1 VLTVAAGEWGR
12 SNGGPGVTEY
22 LIRFFVGGLAV
33 SAFAVLGDL
42 FRPKSF
48 AGLFGAAPSVA
59 LATLAIAFWNQGPAY
74 AAVEGR
80 SMMIGSLALC
90 LYSIAVC
97 QLTKRYEL
105 PALIATL
112 ASLIVWISA
121 ALGGKWLLIG

>member
-1 VLTVAAGEWGR
+1 MK
-12 SNGGPGVTEY
+12 EY
-22 LIRFFVGGLAV
+22 VIRFCIGGFAV

-48 AGLFGAAPSVA
+48 AGLFGAAPSIA
-59 LATLAIAFWNQGPAY
+59 LATLAIAFWNQGPRY

-90 LYSIAVC
+90 LYSVAVC

-105 PALIATL
+105 SASAATVTSLIAWV
-112 ASLIVWISA
+112 SV
-121 ALGGKWLLIG
+121 ALGGKWLLFG